1 MLCSSKNGKG
11 SCTQCILVHLHKVCE
26 LSIMAYS
33 VCADHC
39 VGKKKLKSQ
48 QVVQL
53 SWKGIKND
61 ELSKSYA

>member
-1 MLCSSKNGKG
+1 MQVLCSRMVK
-11 SCTQCILVHLHKVCE
+11 IHVHNVYLHKVCE
-26 LSIMAYS
+26 PSIMAYS

-48 QVVQL
+48 QVLQL